1 MSWKSGISAPQF
13 SALFTTQKK
22 VEMWCEATLYAQ
34 VWFQS
39 FVLFCF
45 VLLQS
50 RVSCTHASRRWRTWI
65 SRNII
70 SIAVGTSTLSLLFF
84 VTCYWVSRRIFIVN
98 WNIITL
104 YHVEIKEM
112 LACDNGQNLNYFSR
126 LPVLPHISVA
136 LKVYIHF
143 ILSSYFSHLIFW
155 LSTHFILLNP
165 SYTRAQ
171 LGHRVWLYLSHTLW
185 EPLT

>member
-22 VEMWCEATLYAQ
+22 VEMWCQATLYAQ

-50 RVSCTHASRRWRTWI
+50 RTSCTCASRGWRTWI

-70 SIAVGTSTLSLLFF
+70 SIAVGTSTLGLPFF
-84 VTCYWVSRRIFIVN
+84 VTCDWVSRRIFIVN

-112 LACDNGQNLNYFSR
+112 LACDNGQNLNYFSH

-136 LKVYIHF
+136 LKIYIHF

-155 LSTHFILLNP
+155 LSTHFTLLNP
-165 SYTRAQ
+165 SYTGAQ
-171 LGHRVWLYLSHTLW
+171 LGHTVWLYLSHTLW